1 MANAELELAHYYKR
15 QQDVIEQYA
24 KGARILDIQKSTGL
38 PIKEVEQHL
47 QEFREYAKQDRVIR
61 ERAKEIVLVV
71 DQHYSDIVRQL
82 HVAIEDA
89 NNEGDYKAVMSGLKM
104 TADAEAKRV
113 ELLAKAGIL
122 ADNTIGDQIT
132 EAEEKQAILIGIL
145 KNVTGKCSHCKI
157 EVAKELSRVTNRVEG
172 VVV

>member
-1 MANAELELAHYYKR
+1 MSNAELELARYYQR
-15 QQDVIEQYA
+15 QQDVVEQYA
-24 KGARILDIQKSTGL
+24 KGERVLDIQKTTGL
-38 PIKEVEQHL
+38 PIKEIEQHL

-71 DQHYSDIVRQL
+71 DQHYSDIIRRL
-82 HVAIEDA
+82 HKAIEEA
-89 NNEGDYKAVMSGLKM
+89 NNADDYKAVMAGLKM

-113 ELLAKAGIL
+113 ELLAKAGVL
-122 ADNTIGDQIT
+122 ADNTIGDQIA

-145 KNVTGKCSHCKI
+145 KNVTGKCQHCKL
-157 EVAKELSRVTNRVEG
+157 EVAKELSRVTNKVEG